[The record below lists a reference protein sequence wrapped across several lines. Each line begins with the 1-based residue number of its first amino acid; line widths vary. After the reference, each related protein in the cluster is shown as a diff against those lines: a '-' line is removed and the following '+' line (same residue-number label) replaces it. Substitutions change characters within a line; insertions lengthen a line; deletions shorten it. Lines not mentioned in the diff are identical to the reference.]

1 MLRVGA
7 KQCLQ
12 ILKLDF
18 VGEASQ
24 VLSSFD
30 CMEDLKSVIVGKLI
44 HFHIFRIMLMLKI
57 LFVNCGNK
65 LYWRTTRQQT
75 LAYFCCWEGEA

>member
-1 MLRVGA
+1 MVGA

-12 ILKLDF
+12 IFKLDF

-24 VLSSFD
+24 VLSWFD

-44 HFHIFRIMLMLKI
+44 LFHIFQD
-57 LFVNCGNK
+57 
-65 LYWRTTRQQT
+65 Y
-75 LAYFCCWEGEA
+75 AYA